1 MNKNF
6 RNIVNIIVAIVA
18 SCLSLLLQSCENT
31 YTYTK
36 EQAKVEK
43 FLSERKFDKAREIAM
58 SIPADEYYYN
68 HEEDRR
74 IYYRSQMIRKINKA
88 QLSILIADDLWYDAQ
103 SLAQELNAEDEF
115 NELFRT
121 NLNRLLRTQ
130 NYNLIFNIL
139 ATQTIKAQF
148 FPTVSDEYYTRPGHI
163 NAGQGNYEYNEE
175 VAAYNNAVDAYINA
189 LIIEGNKTMIKKC
202 LSLYKDEAVKIS
214 GDDFGTSKYVLKNNA
229 RKRAMEKIN
238 REGINL

>member
-31 YTYTK
+31 YTK

-43 FLSERKFDKAREIAM
+43 FLSERNFDKAREIAM
-58 SIPADEYYYN
+58 SIPADECYRDY
-68 HEEDRR
+68 EEHRD
-74 IYYRSQMIRKINKA
+74 IYYRAQMIRKINKA

-130 NYNLIFNIL
+130 NFNLIFNIL

-148 FPTVSDEYYTRPGHI
+148 FPTVSDEYYTRPGGIH
-163 NAGQGNYEYNEE
+163 AGQGNYEYNEE
-175 VAAYNNAVDAYINA
+175 VAAHNNTVDAYINA

>member
-6 RNIVNIIVAIVA
+6 RNINTIIVAVVV
-18 SCLSLLLQSCENT
+18 SCLSLFLQSCEN
-31 YTYTK
+31 TYTK

-43 FLSERKFDKAREIAM
+43 FISERNFDKAREIAL
-58 SIPADEYYYN
+58 SVPADEYYYN
-68 HEEDRR
+68 SEESRSL
-74 IYYRSQMIRKINKA
+74 YYRSEMLNKINKA
-88 QLSILIADDLWYDAQ
+88 QLSMLIADDLWYDAQ

-121 NLNRLLRTQ
+121 NLNKLLRTQ
-130 NYNLIFNIL
+130 NFNLIFNIL

-148 FPTVSDEYYTRPGHI
+148 FPTVSDEYYTRPGGIH
-163 NAGQGNYEYNEE
+163 AGQGNYEYNEE
-175 VAAYNNAVDAYINA
+175 VAAHNNAVDGFLNA
-189 LIIEGNKTMIKKC
+189 LIIEDNKTMIKKC

-238 REGINL
+238 REGIKL